1 VNTSLSRLWIALFST
16 VTFPSVLAS
25 NIGFLKD
32 AAIGKFND
40 EDMRLL
46 NETVDLV
53 LADEK
58 APAKREWK
66 NAATG
71 HSGTLQATTA
81 FSGPNGESCKRL
93 RVINHA
99 GSIESKST
107 YTMCN
112 MPPDGWRWVPSDFA
126 PQPKAKS

>member
-1 VNTSLSRLWIALFST
+1 MNISLAWSRIVLLSAWAISSA
-16 VTFPSVLAS
+16 LAS
-25 NIGFLKD
+25 NTAFLKD

-46 NETVDLV
+46 NEAVDLV

-58 APAKREWK
+58 TPAKREWK
-66 NAATG
+66 NRATG
-71 HSGTLQATTA
+71 NHGTLQATSPFA
-81 FSGPNGESCKRL
+81 GPNGERCKRL
-93 RVINHA
+93 RVINHV

-107 YTMCN
+107 YTLCN

-126 PQPKAKS
+126 PQPKS